1 MDALPQFRQS
11 ATGVLGRLNE
21 EASRRQALLEE
32 KTKGLSNIDQL
43 KNLADTQEITAKT
56 ELGQNI
62 SMGGIELHSIYG
74 AFKNNKVLKQIAET
88 RDKFR
93 KQYEKKGEQKTEE
106 QPEETPEEA
115 PESFDVP
122 SREVLSTR
130 QLEYG
135 EEPTSTLEGVGD
147 VNVKVGD
154 IAKDPDLFSEFLER
168 YDTAD
173 QVNQISINNN
183 MLPEQVEERMRQGF
197 AEGKTIRGVKPTDE
211 YAVSRQPKEPTQE
224 PLEPE
229 PEAPTSGLQETS
241 FGETP
246 MTSELGDIE
255 SGATKL
261 ATEGGEGLF
270 SGLGEA
276 LGGVGEAISGVAS
289 TVGEALGPLGILAGL
304 GFGIYDE
311 IAEQQQATKEK
322 AEATKVQSQLNQL
335 ANQPTFSVGSRAL
348 PSFDTSQFR
357 SGSLM
362 NF

>member
-1 MDALPQFRQS
+1 MSNALPQFRQS
-11 ATGVLGRLNE
+11 GMGAIGRLTE
-21 EASRRQALLEE
+21 EAQARASRLEE
-32 KTKGLSNIDQL
+32 VVKGRYNIDQL
-43 KNLADTQEITAKT
+43 KDMANQQGLRAVTD
-56 ELGQNI
+56 LGSNI
-62 SMGGIELHSIYG
+62 STGGLEIHSIYSLM
-74 AFKNNKVLKQIAET
+74 KNKDLLKKIA
-88 RDKFR
+88 DAKDLVR
-93 KQYEKKGEQKTEE
+93 KKYSKGTDEAK
-106 QPEETPEEA
+106 PEETPEEA
-115 PESFDVP
+115 PKESFDVP
-122 SREVLSTR
+122 TREVVSTR

-135 EEPTSTLEGVGD
+135 AEPTSTLEGLGEQ
-147 VNVKVGD
+147 NVKVGD

-168 YDTAD
+168 YDTGE
-173 QVNQISINNN
+173 QVNQIAINNN

-197 AEGKTIRGVKPTDE
+197 MEGKTIRGVKPTDE

-229 PEAPTSGLQETS
+229 PEAPTSELAETS
-241 FGETP
+241 FGKTP

-289 TVGEALGPLGILAGL
+289 TVGEALGPLGIIAGL

-311 IAEQQQATKEK
+311 IEEQKQATKEK
-322 AEATKVQSQLNQL
+322 AQATATQNELNEL
-335 ANQPTFSVGSRAL
+335 ANKPTFSVGSRAL
-348 PSFDTSQFR
+348 PSFDTSRFR
-357 SGSLM
+357 SGGLM